1 LYIGIPFGHFYED
14 SPIGHFNTNLCIES
28 KRSRKTK
35 TGLLRQWQKEAGR
48 FNGCFHGGFVCRGFE
63 GE

>member
-1 LYIGIPFGHFYED
+1 MKPNETPAVDTGRLNGRPL
-14 SPIGHFNTNLCIES
+14 SES